1 MTNAKLCVNIILRL
15 KKGGWQM
22 FIQKTAK
29 VQETKTNVTVNIPRE
44 QREAL
49 GIVGG
54 DTVLLS
60 ADTEK
65 QIIIIKKMEE

>member
-1 MTNAKLCVNIILRL
+1 MILHL

-49 GIVGG
+49 GITGG

-65 QIIIIKKMEE
+65 KIIIIKKMEE

>member
-1 MTNAKLCVNIILRL
+1 
-15 KKGGWQM
+15 M

-49 GIVGG
+49 GIIGG
-54 DTVLLS
+54 DTVLLL

-65 QIIIIKKMEE
+65 QIIIIKKMEGE

>member
-1 MTNAKLCVNIILRL
+1 MYGNMILHL

-65 QIIIIKKMEE
+65 QIIIIKKMEGQ

>member
-1 MTNAKLCVNIILRL
+1 MMLHF

-29 VQETKTNVTVNIPRE
+29 VQATKTNVTVNIPRE

-60 ADTEK
+60 ADTKK
-65 QIIIIKKMEE
+65 QIIIIKKMEGKQWQI